1 MKSKSALLA
10 LAFLSTALWLPS
22 SVTAWGG
29 TTHDYM
35 CPDGYEIDCRI
46 ADALDFQKSYPY
58 GAHENHLCYDNKTD
72 GMARLVAK
80 YYVKKYYVEGKSD
93 LKLLGGAAHLLQD
106 ASCPAHWYSGIGL
119 SVPSW
124 VGTIETQVDAYLE
137 SGEKDWS
144 ISIEFQGKTITID
157 DAYLLSQKAYIQN
170 FLSTE
175 LQESLE
181 EIAAQI
187 EGKSPWSSIRRREEW
202 IMAGAIIIIPFLAY
216 DVWQWKRKGKTTTK
230 NRTDLIGLIIAA
242 LILAVFLA
250 LLLLSQLCY

>member
-1 MKSKSALLA
+1 M
-10 LAFLSTALWLPS
+10 
-22 SVTAWGG
+22 AWGG
-29 TTHDYM
+29 AAHGYM
-35 CPDGYEIDCRI
+35 CPDGYDIDCRI
-46 ADALDFQKSYPY
+46 ADTLDFQKNYPY

-80 YYVKKYYVEGKSD
+80 YYVKKYYVEGQSD
-93 LKLLGGAAHLLQD
+93 LNLLGGAAHLLQD
-106 ASCPAHWYSGIGL
+106 ASCPAHWYGIGL

-124 VGTIETQVDAYLE
+124 VGTIEAQVDAYLE

-144 ISIEFQGKTITID
+144 IQIEFQGKTVTID

-175 LQESLE
+175 PQESLE

-187 EGKSPWSSIRRREEW
+187 EGKSPWSSIRGREEW
-202 IMAGAIIIIPFLAY
+202 IMVGAIIIIPFLAY

-242 LILAVFLA
+242 LILAVFLS
-250 LLLLSQLCY
+250 LLLLSQPCY